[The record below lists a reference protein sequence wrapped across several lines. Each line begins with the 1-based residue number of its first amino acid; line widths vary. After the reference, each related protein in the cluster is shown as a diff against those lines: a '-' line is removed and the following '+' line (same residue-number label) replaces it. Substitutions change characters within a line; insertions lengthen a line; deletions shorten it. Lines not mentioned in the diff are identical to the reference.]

1 MIDTSQMIYRLENSV
16 NRLLQITKMTGIFS
30 GSVGTS
36 FFGTWKLIMN
46 GTYFCKSWK
55 SFSIV
60 CENS

>member
-36 FFGTWKLIMN
+36 FFWHLEVNYEWHIFLQILEKI
-46 GTYFCKSWK
+46 F
-55 SFSIV
+55 
-60 CENS
+60 